1 MTMILT
7 AAVAMFLLL
16 YVVLTRWRSH
26 ERAELGL
33 GRGRVVAADDTRQ
46 GAPTLRS
53 ERYGLVGRPDH
64 LLRLGNALIPV
75 EQKPSA
81 RRLQPSHVLQVAAQC
96 LLVQEAYGVR
106 PPYGVVALSGGIEER
121 VPFTSTLERQLLA
134 TMAEMREFLATGAEP
149 GARWVAPKCR
159 ACAYQQVCWE

>member
-1 MTMILT
+1 M
-7 AAVAMFLLL
+7 
-16 YVVLTRWRSH
+16 
-26 ERAELGL
+26 
-33 GRGRVVAADDTRQ
+33 AADDTRQ

-64 LLRLGNALIPV
+64 LVRLGHALIPV

-121 VPFTSTLERQLLA
+121 VPFTPSLERQLLA
-134 TMAEMREFLATGAEP
+134 TMAEMRE
-149 GARWVAPKCR
+149 
-159 ACAYQQVCWE
+159 

>member
-1 MTMILT
+1 MTMILL
-7 AAVAMFLLL
+7 ALMCLLL
-16 YVVLTRWRSH
+16 YVALTRWRGH

-64 LLRLGNALIPV
+64 LVRLGHVLIPV

-96 LLVQEAYGVR
+96 LLVEEAYGVR

-121 VPFTSTLERQLLA
+121 VPFTPLLERQLLA
-134 TMAEMREFLATGAEP
+134 TMAEMRQFLATGAEP

-159 ACAYQQVCWE
+159 ACAYQQMCWE

>member
-1 MTMILT
+1 M
-7 AAVAMFLLL
+7 
-16 YVVLTRWRSH
+16 
-26 ERAELGL
+26 
-33 GRGRVVAADDTRQ
+33 
-46 GAPTLRS
+46 
-53 ERYGLVGRPDH
+53 GRPDH
-64 LLRLGNALIPV
+64 LVRLGHALIPV

-96 LLVQEAYGVR
+96 LLVEEAYGVR

-121 VPFTSTLERQLLA
+121 VPFTPLLERQLLA

>member
-1 MTMILT
+1 MTMISLG
-7 AAVAMFLLL
+7 VVVLLLLL
-16 YVVLTRWRSH
+16 YVVLTRWRRH

-33 GRGRVVAADDTRQ
+33 GRGRVVAADDTRE

-64 LLRLGNALIPV
+64 LVRLGHALIPV

-96 LLVQEAYGVR
+96 LLVHEAYGVR
-106 PPYGVVALSGGIEER
+106 PPYGVVALSGGTEER
-121 VPFTSTLERQLLA
+121 VPFTPSLERQLLA